1 MSELVR
7 RTSTNNPAVLTPLGD
22 ASKRTVGG
30 PDRSGSSALADEVA
44 VLRRRVAA
52 FEEKMSKAVV
62 DERRMADF
70 ERRMAKAEAVEKDQA
85 PAPTKKAHG
94 IHMALFLAANAEGT
108 SRKKR
113 WALMLVSIFIILGQC
128 TVLDVIVQE
137 SSHPRCMQHLQRVGL
152 H

>member
-1 MSELVR
+1 MQSGGGEQSEGTAETDPRDPPKAMSETDPR
-7 RTSTNNPAVLTPLGD
+7 DPA
-22 ASKRTVGG
+22 A
-30 PDRSGSSALADEVA
+30 ALADEMA
-44 VLRRRVAA
+44 LL
-52 FEEKMSKAVV
+52 KK
-62 DERRMADF
+62 RMA
-70 ERRMAKAEAVEKDQA
+70 ELEAA

-94 IHMALFLAANAEGT
+94 VHMALFLAANAEGT